1 MKHLFIGIGISQ
13 KDNLIE
19 AGKEAAEKA
28 KKELTEELK
37 KEEKEYPEG
46 KQASYG
52 AGKSPILLMFFC
64 TYTYPK
70 EQYEK
75 AQKQVQEVFEAE
87 KQIPPIP
94 LIGGT
99 TLGFFA
105 KDRYYFDPA
114 LMGKPAEIA
123 LKTAGKIFKPLKF
136 TGAVVLA
143 LQSDYIN
150 VGTGIG
156 LNAFEKP
163 YEAGRTSIEMAGKNL
178 LFNPQLAYMA
188 MLKRGV
194 KDISKIRPVNGFIIT
209 PGSDKQARFHDS
221 QILEGV
227 TSISKTALRIQGGGL
242 TGGMSEDTTLPG
254 FAFYNGKAYQE
265 AVISVILGSELEIGY
280 GVGVGA
286 KPIANIGMITKM
298 KDPWTIEEINQRPA
312 LEVFSE
318 VFDKYTGFKKQEFL
332 KDPGGVFTAA
342 GLQQG
347 YIPVLAESSGDF
359 FWPLLMPKV
368 IENKYIRTM
377 TPLKQGTPLLLGKIS
392 KESAK
397 QATSKATQLMI
408 EDVDSKNFGF
418 VLFFSCALRGMI
430 LGKDYMAEIKKIKE
444 TLGNKDIPVFG
455 IASTGEQAFYK
466 TGSPTGTAV
475 TITMLGISNESI
487 FISKEAR

>member
-1 MKHLFIGIGISQ
+1 MKHIFTGIGISQ

-19 AGKEAAEKA
+19 AGKEAAIKA
-28 KKELTEELK
+28 KQELISEQKKSFEQTRPLTPGKEFN
-37 KEEKEYPEG
+37 Y
-46 KQASYG
+46 
-52 AGKSPILLMFFC
+52 KSPILLMFFC

-242 TGGMSEDTTLPG
+242 TGGMSKFATLPG
-254 FAFYNGKAYQE
+254 FAFYNGKVYQE

-280 GVGVGA
+280 GVGVGI
-286 KPIANIGMITKM
+286 KPIANIGLITKI
-298 KDPWTIEEINQRPA
+298 KDPWTIEEINGKPA
-312 LEVFSE
+312 VEVISKVYKE
-318 VFDKYTGFKKQEFL
+318 HTNLNVEKWL
-332 KDPGGVFTAA
+332 KTSKDWLTPIIIGYPAA
-342 GLQQG
+342 V
-347 YIPVLAESSGDF
+347 PESSGNF
-359 FWPLLMPKV
+359 FWPMLHGV
-368 IENKYIRTM
+368 ENKYLRTA
-377 TPLKQGTPLLLGKIS
+377 TPVKEGITLVLGQIA
-392 KESAK
+392 KESCK

-408 EDVDSKNFGF
+408 EDIDSKNFGF
-418 VLFFSCALRGMI
+418 VLFFSCAARGMI
-430 LGKDYMAEIKKIKE
+430 LGKDYMVEIKKIKE
-444 TLGNKDIPVFG
+444 TLENKDIPVFG
-455 IASTGEQAFYK
+455 IASSGEQAFYK